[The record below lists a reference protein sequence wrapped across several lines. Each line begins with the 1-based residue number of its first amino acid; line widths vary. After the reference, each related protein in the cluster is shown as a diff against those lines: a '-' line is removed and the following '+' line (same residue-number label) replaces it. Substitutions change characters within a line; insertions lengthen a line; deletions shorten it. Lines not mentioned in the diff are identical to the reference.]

1 MTTENAGI
9 TINGTATVH
18 ELRNAVGNATYAF
31 INYDITSLLDASE
44 VVTSV
49 AINDSTDAV
58 MAATTLTAARGMVEI
73 TGMEDETA
81 LINEDA
87 RLVFNFTGHTA
98 DSEDITTGDLFFV
111 DIFTFGMP
119 AGTLGTADLNDSG
132 TVANNAIYRME
143 LEETGDNT
151 GEFAGEIDYVM
162 INQLNYDVQATYEG
176 LTPISN
182 EIVIFVHEDLT
193 DEDSPRVNYLD
204 LGTDGVST
212 QIADQVAAP
221 THDGVVS
228 FDLDNYKIADTVVVT
243 LVDQDMNTDSSLLDV
258 FITSADDDMV
268 GDGAGTQVLDIT
280 FNDQTWT
287 AATAGDTDGSPDD
300 GLYATGFTLV
310 ETDIASGTFTGSFQ
324 VPSTYYDAGEDTTP
338 TTTGTDIEV
347 NYQDFRNASGEAT
360 EVGDGAS
367 INANTGS
374 VTFDRTVYPV
384 PYGNE
389 TADERFALHSS
400 AANLDAGTTEK
411 RFSTR

>member
-1 MTTENAGI
+1 M
-9 TINGTATVH
+9 
-18 ELRNAVGNATYAF
+18 
-31 INYDITSLLDASE
+31 
-44 VVTSV
+44 
-49 AINDSTDAV
+49 
-58 MAATTLTAARGMVEI
+58 
-73 TGMEDETA
+73 
-81 LINEDA
+81 
-87 RLVFNFTGHTA
+87 
-98 DSEDITTGDLFFV
+98 
-111 DIFTFGMP
+111 
-119 AGTLGTADLNDSG
+119 SG

-176 LTPISN
+176 LASISN

-193 DEDSPRVNYLD
+193 DEDSPRLNYLD
-204 LGTDGVST
+204 LGADGVST

-221 THDGVVS
+221 SHDGVVS

-243 LVDQDMNTDSSLLDV
+243 LVDQDMNTDSSLIDV
-258 FITSADDDMV
+258 YITSSTDDKV
-268 GDGAGTQVLDIT
+268 GDGAGTAVVDIT

-300 GLYATGFTLV
+300 GLFATGFTLV
-310 ETDIASGTFTGSFQ
+310 ETDLASGTFVGTFQ
-324 VPSTYYDAGEDTTP
+324 VPSTYYDAGLDTTP

-347 NYQDFRNASGEAT
+347 NYQDFRNASGEDT

-374 VTFDRTVYPV
+374 VAFDRTVYPV

-389 TADERFALHSS
+389 SADERFALHSS
-400 AANLDAGTTEK
+400 AANLNAGTTENALAQGDVTIHV
-411 RFSTR
+411 RVTDADYDLSASGEDTISDTQVVLNIERGSNEQQIAIFGNAANPITEVAPDSGVFEWGPSNNIH